1 VTGSIGL
8 GIRPSRRTREFGP
21 LLRLALALAAALL
34 LALGQPAPNAS
45 AATSSAKVVVV
56 VGPVAE
62 HNAHYIDDA
71 HQIAREARRYTSN
84 VVEII
89 TPSATWQRVKA
100 AAQGASVF
108 VYLGHGNGWPS
119 PYPPFQTAT
128 QDGLGLDPVVG
139 ANGSAHVYYGEDYI
153 RANIRLA
160 PNAVV
165 LLFHLCYAAGNSEP
179 GLAEGTLATAKQRV
193 DNYGAGFIG
202 AGARAVFAEGH
213 PAHPAVDYIRA
224 LFTTNRTMD
233 QIFRAAPTFHHHVL
247 GPYDSQR
254 TPGLRYELDPEHSSS
269 AFYRSLAGDFSMPAS
284 LVRAAPAASTGATP
298 ADFVVPGA
306 AEVVQTSG
314 APFFTSAA
322 KAGDP
327 AGKPASTLTDST
339 RLRLTDEAA
348 PMPDGTRVFAA
359 TVLGGSATGFVRA
372 RGLAPR
378 DSAATV
384 TVSLDRSGPWLSP
397 NSDGTADGLVVA
409 ARLSEPVAASL
420 SVKNAAGT
428 TVWTASQTNDIVRF
442 AWDLRSAS
450 GSLVPDGTYTWT
462 LRAKDTWGNSGVN
475 KSGSFTIDHTAP
487 VTKAAISSTAGRN
500 GWSVSPATVTLTATD
515 ARSGVASTWW
525 RLGTGTAKRYGGSA
539 LVTADGTRSFGY
551 RSVDRAG
558 IREAWRTVVVKI
570 DRTPPVIKTALAGTA
585 SLVAGTWRSAVSLT
599 PRITDTTAG
608 VAAKTVSVD
617 GKAAVSLGTSPVVV
631 AKEGAHALVLVA
643 TDLAGNR
650 ATTTV
655 TFTIDTTAPIVKLPG
670 TSPAPPTVTPNGD
683 GVTDTVTLPYTVSEA
698 GTVKALITAPD
709 GSTVVR
715 TINATVAAG
724 HQTLVWDG
732 RNDAGKAVH
741 DGRYTVTLAARD
753 LPGNKGAAVSEPV
766 DVYAALSSLA
776 RDTSLFYAQ
785 DADKLASRATFTF
798 TLRSAAT
805 VTIAVVDA
813 AGKVVRAPVTAKAF
827 PAGPIT
833 WRWTAKADDGSYV
846 PQGRYRV
853 VVTAT
858 NGTQT
863 ATQTMPV
870 DAAAFRLASSTA
882 GPARGHSFTLTA
894 TSAEPLGAAP
904 VVTVRQPGVAP
915 WTVTMTRVS
924 SNRWTA
930 TIRPKAGGTA
940 GDMTLTVRGK
950 DSNGGRNQTDLHL
963 ALT

>member
-1 VTGSIGL
+1 MTGSIRS

-21 LLRLALALAAALL
+21 LFRLALAVAAALL
-34 LALGQPAPNAS
+34 LALGQPVPNAS

-71 HQIAREARRYTSN
+71 DQIAHEARKYSSN
-84 VVEII
+84 VVEIV
-89 TPSATWQRVKA
+89 TPNATWQRVKA

-108 VYLGHGNGWPS
+108 IYLGHGNGWPS

-128 QDGLGLDPVVG
+128 QDGLGLDPAVG

-165 LLFHLCYAAGNSEP
+165 LLYHLCYASGNSEP
-179 GLAEGTLATAKQRV
+179 GLAEGTLATARQRV

-213 PAHPAVDYIRA
+213 PAHPVVADIRA

-233 QIFRAAPTFHHHVL
+233 QIFRAAPTFHDHVL

-269 AFYRSLAGDFSMPAS
+269 AFYRSLTGDLSMRAS
-284 LVRAAPAASTGATP
+284 LVRAAPPVSTGATP

-306 AEVVQTSG
+306 AEVIAASG
-314 APFFTSAA
+314 APFFSSAA
-322 KAGDP
+322 KAADP
-327 AGKPASTLTDST
+327 AGKASSTLTDGT
-339 RLRLTDEAA
+339 RLRLTKDVA
-348 PMPDGTRVFAA
+348 PMPDGTRVFGA

-378 DSAATV
+378 DSAATSAL
-384 TVSLDRSGPWLSP
+384 SLDQSGPWLSP
-397 NSDGTADGLVVA
+397 NGDGTADGLVVA
-409 ARLSEPVAASL
+409 ARLSESGVASL
-420 SVKNAAGT
+420 SVKSAAGT

-442 AWDLRSAS
+442 AWDLRTAS
-450 GSLVPDGTYTWT
+450 GSLVRDGTYTWT
-462 LRAKDTWGNSGVN
+462 LRAKDPWGNAGLS
-475 KSGSFTIDHTAP
+475 KSGSFTVDHTPP
-487 VTKAAISSTAGRN
+487 VTKATISSTAGRN
-500 GWSVSPATVTLTATD
+500 GWSVSPVAVTLAATD

-525 RLGTGTAKRYGGSA
+525 RLGTGASRRYGSPA
-539 LVTADGTRSFGY
+539 PVTADGTWTFGY
-551 RSVDRAG
+551 RSLDRAG

-585 SLVAGTWRSAVSLT
+585 SLVSGTWRSAVSLT
-599 PRITDTTAG
+599 PRITDETAG
-608 VAAKTVSVD
+608 IAAKTVSVD
-617 GKAAVSLGTSPVVV
+617 GKAAVPLGTSPVVV
-631 AKEGAHALVLVA
+631 AKDGAHALVLVA

-655 TFTIDTTAPIVKLPG
+655 TFTVDTTPPVVTLPG
-670 TSPAPPTVTPNGD
+670 ASPAPPTVTPNGD
-683 GVTDTVTLPYTVSEA
+683 GVTDAVTLPYAVSEA
-698 GTVKALITAPD
+698 GTVKALVTAPD
-709 GSTVVR
+709 GTTVVR
-715 TINATVAAG
+715 TIAATVAAG
-724 HQTLVWDG
+724 ARTIVWDG
-732 RNDAGKAVH
+732 RNDAGKAVR
-741 DGRYTVTLAARD
+741 DGRYTVTIAARD
-753 LPGNKGAAVSEPV
+753 LPGNMGAAVSEPV
-766 DVYAALSSLA
+766 DVYAALSSLS

-785 DADKLASRATFTF
+785 DADKLNSRATFTF
-798 TLRSAAT
+798 TLRSAAK

-813 AGKVVRAPVTAKAF
+813 AGHVVRAPVTAKAY
-827 PAGPIT
+827 PAGTVT
-833 WRWTAKADDGSYV
+833 WRWTATADDGSYV

-853 VVTAT
+853 AVTAT

-863 ATQTMPV
+863 ATQTLLV
-870 DAAAFRLASSTA
+870 DAAAFRLATSTA
-882 GPARGHSFTLTA
+882 APARGHSFTLTA
-894 TSAEPLGAAP
+894 TSAEPLGASP

-915 WTVTMTRVS
+915 WTVTMTRIS

-930 TIRPKAGGTA
+930 TIRPRPGGTA
-940 GDMTLTVRGK
+940 GVMRLTVRGR
-950 DSNGGRNQTDLHL
+950 DVNGGRNQTDLRV